1 MAPPEEPPADPR
13 PEPQPGPQPD
23 PATESPAR
31 DPLTL
36 ALYVFFLALIAIV
49 AGLLFLPALLR

>member
-1 MAPPEEPPADPR
+1 MAPPEEPPAD
-13 PEPQPGPQPD
+13 PQPGPQPD